1 MDELLQRVGRF
12 LTLKGRQCPEQRVI
26 KIRSTS
32 LLEPEVVSKE
42 ERYCDNRIKSSKYT
56 ILNFLPKNLF
66 EQFRR
71 IANFYFLIMGLIQ
84 LIIDSP
90 VSPAT
95 SILPL
100 LFVVSVTA
108 IKQGYEDWLRHK
120 ADNEVNNQLVDVLSN
135 GELEK
140 IKAKDIKVGDIVRV
154 SINKG
159 FPCDM
164 VMISSENSE
173 GSCYVTTA
181 NLDGETNLKT
191 FTSATETKSYQS
203 VEQLKD
209 LNATITCK
217 QPLVELYN
225 FVGYLSLKENENEET
240 EIPLGTQNLLLRG
253 ARLRNTPFIYGCAVY
268 TGQQTKMALNSKFKS
283 AKVSVVERTMNAYLK
298 FFLCLLVIE
307 VGVCTG
313 LHYWF
318 AMNMDMT
325 SYWYLDAHAPITASK
340 VVEDFLA
347 FLVILN
353 YTIPISLYVTIEVQ
367 KFIGSKFFAWDL
379 SMYDEDRNLAAKPNT
394 SDLNE
399 ELGQVEYLFTDK
411 TGTLTQ
417 NSMKFQQCIIGDKCY
432 IDFKDQLCEKPEVHE
447 VDPEPVKDIT
457 QEIKDFF
464 EVLALCH
471 TVRVD
476 YSRFKSITTGRHY
489 SVSGIEYCYQASSPD
504 EKAFLDAC
512 RKYEVVFHGTYESK
526 LRVSFQG
533 DMMQYILLDCFDF
546 DSDRKRMS
554 VVVKN
559 DKDEIYLLCK
569 GAECAIMDRIVSG
582 HKCLI
587 SQQINYYAKL
597 GLRTLV
603 IARKQLTPE
612 EYTTAKQKIAEAKK
626 DLKNREEMLS
636 KVFNEVEDNLIL
648 LGATGVEDKLQDGVP
663 ETMRCLRDAGI
674 KIWVL
679 TGDKEETAVNIS
691 YSAGHF
697 QEGSFELRLTNFK
710 ISNSSDIVDCQIELR
725 KHLDIVNDKLSYGSR
740 YVLIVDGSTL
750 TILLK
755 HNKEDLRTLCME
767 CSTVLCCRL
776 IPLQKA
782 SIVNLI
788 KTSKLRPITAAIGD
802 GANDVS
808 MIQEA
813 HVGLG
818 LFGKEGRQAVRCS
831 DYAFSQF
838 RFLIPALLKHG
849 HYYYVRVANLVQ
861 YFFYKNIA
869 FITTQ
874 IYYGYFNTFSQ
885 QSLFESFLLMFYNIT
900 FTSLPIFIYGLF
912 EQDINCAELMTIP
925 TIYRGYYKNKL
936 LSGKQFLKWNLL
948 ALWHSLV
955 VYFGVQFL
963 ISDAA
968 SLFEDGKSIGN
979 WSFGFMVYF
988 VCTVTVNLKLAVET
1002 YSWYHLFA
1010 LSFIITFVGSFILLF
1025 IYDSFLWSQFF
1036 DSNNLYMILQNILTS
1051 GAFWLCL
1058 IILPCVALLPDYLI
1072 KFIYD
1077 VKYHNKFQ
1085 RAGCLIYSS
1094 PSIEL
1099 LGYKNVGD
1107 AT

>member
-1 MDELLQRVGRF
+1 M
-12 LTLKGRQCPEQRVI
+12 
-26 KIRSTS
+26 STK
-32 LLEPEVVSKE
+32 LYKE
-42 ERYCDNRIKSSKYT
+42 EGTAFHEFFLMLKS
-56 ILNFLPKNLF
+56 F
-66 EQFRR
+66 EGR
-71 IANFYFLIMGLIQ
+71 
-84 LIIDSP
+84 
-90 VSPAT
+90 VS
-95 SILPL
+95 
-100 LFVVSVTA
+100 
-108 IKQGYEDWLRHK
+108 GYEDWLRHK

-489 SVSGIEYCYQASSPD
+489 SVSGIEYSYQASSPD

-533 DMMQYILLDCFDF
+533 DMMQYTLLDCFDF

-559 DKDEIYLLCK
+559 DK
-569 GAECAIMDRIVSG
+569 ECAIMDRIVSG

-612 EYTTAKQKIAEAKK
+612 EYATAKQKIAEAKK

-925 TIYRGYYKNKL
+925 TIYR
-936 LSGKQFLKWNLL
+936 
-948 ALWHSLV
+948 
-955 VYFGVQFL
+955 
-963 ISDAA
+963 
-968 SLFEDGKSIGN
+968 
-979 WSFGFMVYF
+979 
-988 VCTVTVNLKLAVET
+988 
-1002 YSWYHLFA
+1002 
-1010 LSFIITFVGSFILLF
+1010 
-1025 IYDSFLWSQFF
+1025 SQFF

-1085 RAGCLIYSS
+1085 RAGSKLYEASS
-1094 PSIEL
+1094 MSVAFAKSSGVLTISQTNILEES
-1099 LGYKNVGD
+1099 VMD
-1107 AT
+1107 